1 MKSMEQPATPPANQ
15 SSLDATAIRPGLD
28 GWIADLSAHVAQ
40 ATPGWW
46 GTVQFMLRIGER
58 YAYIRLQDLFNPLRF
73 LRQLEGAPPIS
84 FGTAGFHPS
93 LLEEGDANPARH
105 YTAFLFVAFW
115 LPSILAVPLLYA
127 WEVLGYLRYRFHWS
141 DADMLSGFYAIYHGR
156 LVRRYGPTILPALI
170 ARDLAD
176 R

>member
-1 MKSMEQPATPPANQ
+1 MDQSATRPPLN
-15 SSLDATAIRPGLD
+15 SSSAAAPIHPGVD
-28 GWIADLSAHVAQ
+28 GWIADLSAYAAQ

-46 GTVQFMLRIGER
+46 GTAQFMLRIGER
-58 YAYIRLQDLFNPLRF
+58 YVYIRLQDLFNPIRF

-84 FGTAGFHPS
+84 FGTTGFNPA
-93 LLEEGDANPARH
+93 LIEKGDANPARH

-115 LPSILAVPLLYA
+115 LPSILAVPLLYG

-141 DADMLSGFYAIYHGR
+141 DEDMLSGFYAIYHGR

-170 ARDLAD
+170 ARDLAEH
-176 R
+176 